1 MILVVGATGDLGGR
15 VVRRLHGRGAPLRRL
30 VRPGTVAVDLSDE

>member
-15 VVRRLHGRGAPLRRL
+15 ITNRLLSQGKHLRLLAER
-30 VRPGTVAVDLSDE
+30 

>member
-15 VVRRLHGRGAPLRRL
+15 VARLLHQQGEQVR
-30 VRPGTVAVDLSDE
+30 